1 MTRRAGG
8 VVTALVVAAVSSLV
22 NAQEQRDVSP
32 PRTGTARITGIV
44 LTTDD
49 IPQPVRRAV
58 VSLSALHSGDTA
70 LGHHAMTD
78 DEGRF
83 VFEGLIEGRYNITA
97 ARASFVTI
105 PYGARMPQRTAA
117 PLVLA
122 RGETVENVRVLLAR
136 GAVITGTIR
145 DSAGDV
151 VAGLD
156 VRVEPMENTGTAAL
170 ITKTSDQGQ
179 YRFFGLAAGT
189 YVVSARPP
197 RRRAE
202 LSVPTD
208 AQVDAVLREL
218 QSRRAAAPATPVRP
232 AVGNIASGSAPSSV
246 QRADFVP
253 VFHPSTFIR
262 SNAGAIALRP
272 GEERAGVDILLR
284 MTSTAVVAG
293 EILDA
298 GRHAA
303 ADVEIWLSKA
313 GTAAVAS
320 SERTIMRPDG
330 TFRLSG
336 VMPGRYLVAVRAVA
350 GGAYQTSA
358 TPLTSAPR
366 AAGNCAFAAE
376 SIDVSGA
383 DVTGLALRLSPC
395 LRISG
400 HVAFSPSATLTV
412 PSLSSMRVMLEPEL
426 APDSPAFVPP
436 RAPAVVGRDGR
447 FSLGEL
453 GDIFPGRFRVKV
465 DLPGLE
471 PGRGWWLESATAA
484 GRDILDAPL
493 EITAASPQVTEVVF
507 TFTDKHTAVS
517 GLLETASRRQAHE
530 YMVIAFPTNRD
541 WWRTPSRRV
550 RTARPDLRG
559 QYEIQDL
566 PPGEYY
572 LVALTDLA
580 PDDLRDPGFLG
591 SIAPSAIRITIGA
604 GEQKIQN
611 IRLTRPAVRSVPSA
625 RRVDQ
630 VCEPR
635 QQ

>member
-1 MTRRAGG
+1 MTRRAGCVL
-8 VVTALVVAAVSSLV
+8 VVVVAAAASALV
-22 NAQEQRDVSP
+22 RAQEPRDVSP
-32 PRTGTARITGIV
+32 PRSGTARISGLV

-49 IPQPVRRAV
+49 TPQPVRRAV

-83 VFEGLIEGRYNITA
+83 AFEGLIEGRYNISA

-105 PYGARMPQRTAA
+105 PYGATMPQRTAA
-117 PLVLA
+117 PIVLA
-122 RGETVENVRVLLAR
+122 RGETVADVRVLLAR

-145 DSAGDV
+145 DSTGDV

-156 VRVEPMENTGTAAL
+156 VRVEPMESTGGGAL
-170 ITKTSDQGQ
+170 IAKTSDQGL

-197 RRRAE
+197 RTPRAE
-202 LSVPTD
+202 LTVPTD
-208 AQVDAVLREL
+208 AQVDEALREL
-218 QSRRAAAPATPVRP
+218 RSRGSAAPAGPVRP
-232 AVGNIASGSAPSSV
+232 AVGNIPSGTAPASV

-262 SNAGAIALRP
+262 TNAGAIVVRP

-293 EILDA
+293 QILDA
-298 GRHAA
+298 GNHAP

-320 SERTIMRPDG
+320 SERTIMRSDG
-330 TFRLSG
+330 TFRLAG

-358 TPLTSAPR
+358 TATTSAPR
-366 AAGNCAFAAE
+366 SANNCAFAAE
-376 SIDVSGA
+376 SVDVSGA
-383 DVTGLALRLSPC
+383 DVTGLLLRLRPC

-400 HVAFSPSATLTV
+400 HVAFSPSATLKA
-412 PSLSSMRVMLEPEL
+412 PSLSSMRVMLEADR
-426 APDSPAFVPP
+426 APDAPAFVPP
-436 RAPAVVGRDGR
+436 RAPAVVGPDGR
-447 FSLGEL
+447 FTLGEL
-453 GDIFPGRFRVKV
+453 GDVFPGRFRVKV

-493 EITAASPQVTEVVF
+493 EITAAGAPIIEIVF
-507 TFTDKHTAVS
+507 TFSDKHTALS
-517 GLLETASRRQAHE
+517 GALETGSRRQPHE

-541 WWRTPSRRV
+541 WWRTSSRRV
-550 RTARPDLRG
+550 RTARPDFKG
-559 QYEIQDL
+559 QYQMQDL

-572 LVALTDLA
+572 LAALTDLA
-580 PDDLRDPGFLG
+580 PDDLRDPDFLG
-591 SIAPSAIRITIGA
+591 SIASSGIRVTIGV

-611 IRLTRPAVRSVPSA
+611 IRLALPASGR
-625 RRVDQ
+625 
-630 VCEPR
+630 
-635 QQ
+635 